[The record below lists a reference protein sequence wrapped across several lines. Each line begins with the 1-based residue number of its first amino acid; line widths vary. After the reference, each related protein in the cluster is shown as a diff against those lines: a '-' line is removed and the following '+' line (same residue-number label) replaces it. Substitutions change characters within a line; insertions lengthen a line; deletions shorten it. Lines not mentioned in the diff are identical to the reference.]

1 MNSLGLEDGG
11 EAPLANQV
19 ENLVVV
25 DAVHLVL
32 LLAQMDNQISSS
44 PLSCF
49 QSCVVSKHR

>member
-32 LLAQMDNQISSS
+32 FLAEIDPQLSS
-44 PLSCF
+44 PPLS
-49 QSCVVSKHR
+49 